1 MKFIYDSNLINKT
14 VEASGYDTKKVPLGQ
29 LSDETIKNG
38 YLMLKKIELVLKIK
52 MPKDQKESSLAE
64 LSSRFYT
71 YIPHNFGRQ
80 KMSNF
85 IINSFPDLNKKLEL
99 LQNLDDSKTAIK
111 IQNDTNAKI
120 EKQDDKQEKSNPLDE
135 NYKRLNTNINVIH
148 ESEDVF
154 KTVNEYIQNSSSGYG
169 LKLLDCFEIDR
180 EGEKDRFNPNKLGN
194 KKLLFHGSGFSNFV
208 GILSTGLRIAPPE
221 APCHGYLFGK
231 GIYLADQAG
240 KSAPYC
246 SPHSSNNTIL
256 MLLCETACGTPQ
268 VLLRPDSNAATLP
281 AGTHSTFCSGQLQ
294 PDPNGAKK
302 IEDIELPMG
311 KPTTLNDKYMGH
323 NEYIVYSVA
332 QVKLRYLVRLKVL

>member
-1 MKFIYDSNLINKT
+1 MKLGDDNDAVKPQVKKCKTEYTNSKLPASVQELMKFIYDTNLINKT
-14 VEASGYDTKKVPLGQ
+14 VEASGYDIKKLPLGQ

-38 YLMLKKIELVLKIK
+38 YQMLKKIEVVLNEIK
-52 MPKDQKESSLAE
+52 DGKKSNESTLAT

-169 LKLLDCFEIDR
+169 LKLLDCFEIER
-180 EGEKDRFNPNKLGN
+180 EG
-194 KKLLFHGSGFSNFV
+194 
-208 GILSTGLRIAPPE
+208 
-221 APCHGYLFGK
+221 
-231 GIYLADQAG
+231 
-240 KSAPYC
+240 
-246 SPHSSNNTIL
+246 
-256 MLLCETACGTPQ
+256 
-268 VLLRPDSNAATLP
+268 
-281 AGTHSTFCSGQLQ
+281 
-294 PDPNGAKK
+294 
-302 IEDIELPMG
+302 
-311 KPTTLNDKYMGH
+311 
-323 NEYIVYSVA
+323 
-332 QVKLRYLVRLKVL
+332 